1 MSQRRVGPV
10 PLQDAVPQSPEERPL
25 HAVPAGT
32 PARRPPELTPRAL
45 VSGVLIG
52 TVLTVSNVYMGLKL
66 SFWESGCLVAALLAY
81 TGMSAVAARRGGVA
95 PSALETNTA
104 QTLAASMGAMPAA
117 TGVLGA
123 VPAMVLLKMDV
134 PGWVVALWGVGLGTL
149 GVLVAYALR
158 RRLLEEE
165 RLPFVTG
172 AATAEL
178 TTTLHAEGAV
188 QPARTRGLWGAGLV
202 GVGVALLRDAFRV
215 VPGFTLFPGQLRGL
229 PASSFLWGVGWNPML
244 LGVGMVLGPQ
254 MGLSLL
260 LGAVVAW
267 GVLGPGLVQG
277 NVVAPE
283 ALSSWLIWPGVGL
296 MVGAAFSSL
305 VAMGRSLPAA
315 AADLLRLG
323 RRGSGEREAGAPVG
337 TVAVLAMLLVLAV
350 GSLRLGMHPL
360 HVLLTLAL
368 VFPLCAVGGRAAGQS
383 DISPVSTMGQLQQMA
398 SGAVAP
404 GQLGLNVAAGSVTAG
419 AMAHTGVGLWS
430 LQAGRLL
437 GATARRQLQV
447 QLAGVLLGAA
457 VAVPTYSLLV
467 AVYGLGPDGGLPA
480 PMAANF
486 QAVAEV
492 TARGLKD
499 LPQGAALAGGLG
511 VLVGLVLSVVA
522 RGRVAR
528 FLPSAAAM
536 GIAFLVPA
544 FFSVTLCLG
553 ALLAVGLRRVWPGSA
568 PVMQS
573 AATGAIAGES
583 LMSVLIALL
592 IWLGLLTPPA

>member
-1 MSQRRVGPV
+1 
-10 PLQDAVPQSPEERPL
+10 
-25 HAVPAGT
+25 
-32 PARRPPELTPRAL
+32 
-45 VSGVLIG
+45 
-52 TVLTVSNVYMGLKL
+52 VLTVSNVYMGLKL
-66 SFWESGCLVAALLAY
+66 SFWESGCLVAALLAFS
-81 TGMSAVAARRGGVA
+81 GMSALSSRRGGA
-95 PSALETNTA
+95 GPSPLETNLA

-123 VPAMVLLKMDV
+123 IPALVLLQLDV
-134 PGWVVALWGVGLGTL
+134 PGWVAALWGVGLGTL
-149 GVLVAYALR
+149 GVLVAFSLR

-165 RLPFVTG
+165 RLPFATG

-178 TTTLHAEGAV
+178 TTTLHTEGAV
-188 QPARTRGLWGAGLV
+188 QPARTRGLWGAGLL
-202 GVGVALLRDAFRV
+202 GVGVALLRDGLRV
-215 VPGFTLFPGQLRGL
+215 LPGATFFPGQLRGL
-229 PASSFLWGVGWNPML
+229 PASGLMWGVGWNPML

-267 GVLGPGLVQG
+267 GVLAPALVAEQ
-277 NVVAPE
+277 VVAPD
-283 ALSSWLIWPGVGL
+283 ALSSWLTLPGVGL

-305 VAMGRSLPAA
+305 VALGRSLPAV

-323 RRGSGEREAGAPVG
+323 RQGSSWREAGVPLG
-337 TVAVLAMLLVLAV
+337 GVALLAMLLVLGV
-350 GSLRLGMHPL
+350 GSLLLGMHPL
-360 HVLLTLAL
+360 HVLLTLVL
-368 VFPLCAVGGRAAGQS
+368 LFPLCAVGGRAAGQS

-398 SGAVAP
+398 FGAVAP

-437 GATARRQLQV
+437 GATPTRQLAV

-467 AVYGLGPDGGLPA
+467 AAYPLGSAALPA
-480 PMAANF
+480 PMAAQF
-486 QAVAEV
+486 HAVAQV
-492 TARGLKD
+492 TAQGLEG
-499 LPQGAALAGGLG
+499 LPPGAALAAGLG
-511 VLVGLVLSVVA
+511 VLVGLGLSVVA
-522 RGRVAR
+522 RGRLAR

-544 FFSVTLCLG
+544 YFSVTLCLG
-553 ALLAVGLRRVWPGSA
+553 ALLAVGLRRAWPTSA
-568 PVMQS
+568 PAMQS
-573 AATGAIAGES
+573 AAAGAIAGES